1 MIKALIIYVIS
12 FTVLFLALQYS
23 QELILNHRNSSVRFE
38 LWTTNLFFALASLLI
53 CVHLQIFSSIKRLER
68 HLGFIYLPTL
78 FIKGILFF
86 IAFKQSVFGIDVLS
100 LTERVSLLI
109 PFLLFLGLEVLFV
122 VKILMKNEA

>member
-12 FTVLFLALQYS
+12 FAVLFLALQYS
-23 QELILNHRNSSVRFE
+23 HEFILNHLDSSVRFE
-38 LWTTNLFFALASLLI
+38 LFNTNLFFAVASLLI
-53 CVHLQIFSSIKRLER
+53 CVHLQIFSSLKTLER

-78 FIKGILFF
+78 FVKGILFF
-86 IAFKQSVFGIDVLS
+86 IAFKESVFGIEVLTI
-100 LTERVSLLI
+100 TERVSLLI

>member
-12 FTVLFLALQYS
+12 FAVLFLALQYS

-86 IAFKQSVFGIDVLS
+86 IAFKESVFGIDVLS
-100 LTERVSLLI
+100 STERVSLLI